1 MYYIINIILLN
12 GAIIMSDK
20 FYAIACD
27 FGSSGGK
34 IFLSKFENCKMTLE
48 EVHRFSLSPIKV
60 NNYYYTDFLYMYN
73 ELLKGIKK
81 VLDMEIQPSSLG
93 INSWGVDYAY
103 LDKYGELLSNPV
115 NYRDTRTIDTIKKL
129 EKIGLGAKELYNITG
144 ISCMPFNSIMQ
155 IYEDIEG
162 RKDIVNNA
170 KTLLFTPDLFGYF
183 LTGNASTEYTIA
195 STSQLLDVN
204 KKVWS
209 EEILEKINFD
219 INKLPILN
227 ETGTKKGLLKQEIA
241 DYLGCKPFDII
252 AVASH
257 DTASAVLSAPILDDN
272 TAYLSSGSWSL
283 LGMELKEPILNDEAF
298 ENGFTNEI
306 GYNKTIRFLEN
317 INGLWTIQLLQK
329 KYQISFN
336 DMEKLARDNIKD
348 EHRIDIND
356 NRLYN
361 PKDIED
367 EILNYFKDTN
377 QPNVE
382 KDSKGVI
389 IASVYNS
396 LAESYA
402 KYIKSLKKLLNKD
415 INKLCI
421 VGGGTRDKLICE
433 LTKEKTNLT
442 VSVGPIE
449 CTATGNILA
458 QFKSL
463 GILKDINEMRKLV
476 IDSFEINEI

>member
-1 MYYIINIILLN
+1 
-12 GAIIMSDK
+12 MSNK
-20 FYAIACD
+20 VYSIACD

-34 IFLSKFENCKMTLE
+34 IFLSKFENDKMTLE
-48 EVHRFSLSPIKV
+48 EVHRFSLTPIKI
-60 NNYYYTDFLYMYN
+60 NNYYYTDFIYMYN

-81 VLDMEIQPSSLG
+81 VVDMGVQPSSLG
-93 INSWGVDYAY
+93 INSWGVDYGY
-103 LDKYGELLSNPV
+103 IDKNGELLSNPI

-129 EKIGLGAKELYNITG
+129 EKIGLGARELFNITG

-155 IYEDIEG
+155 IYEDIQG
-162 RKDIVNNA
+162 RADIVNNA
-170 KTLLFTPDLFGYF
+170 SKLLFTPDLFGYF
-183 LTGNASTEYTIA
+183 LTGNISSEYTIS
-195 STSQLLDVN
+195 STSQLIDVK

-209 EEILEKINFD
+209 EEILKKIHFD
-219 INKLPILN
+219 INKLPPLV
-227 ETGTKKGLLKQEIA
+227 EAGTKKGLLKQEIA

-252 AVASH
+252 SVASH
-257 DTASAVLSAPILDDN
+257 DTASAVLSAPIFDDN

-283 LGMELKEPILNDEAF
+283 LGVELKEAVLTDEAF
-298 ENGFTNEI
+298 ENNFTNEM
-306 GYNKTIRFLEN
+306 GYNNTIRFLEN

-356 NRLYN
+356 NRFYN

-367 EILNYFKDTN
+367 EILSYYKDTN
-377 QPNVE
+377 QPNVS
-382 KDSKGVI
+382 KDSRGII

-402 KYIKSLKKLLNKD
+402 KYINSLKKLLNKD
-415 INKLCI
+415 IKKLCI

-442 VSVGPIE
+442 VSIGPIE
-449 CTATGNILA
+449 CTATGNILS
-458 QFKSL
+458 QFKAL
-463 GILKDINEMRKLV
+463 GVLKDVEEMRKLV
-476 IDSFEINEI
+476 INSFEINEI

>member
-1 MYYIINIILLN
+1 MTSKIY
-12 GAIIMSDK
+12 S
-20 FYAIACD
+20 IACD

-34 IFLSKFENCKMTLE
+34 IFLSKFENDKMTLE
-48 EVHRFSLSPIKV
+48 EVHRFSLSPIKI
-60 NNYYYTDFLYMYN
+60 NNYYYTDFVYMYN

-81 VLDMEIQPSSLG
+81 VVDMGIQPSSLG
-93 INSWGVDYAY
+93 INSWGVDYGY
-103 LDKYGELLSNPV
+103 LDKNGELLSNPV

-129 EKIGLGAKELYNITG
+129 EKIGLSAKELYKITG

-155 IYEDIEG
+155 IYEDIQG
-162 RKDIVNNA
+162 RANIVNNA
-170 KTLLFTPDLFGYF
+170 SKLLFTPDLFGYF
-183 LTGNASTEYTIA
+183 LTGNISAEYTIS
-195 STSQLLDVN
+195 STSQLIDIN
-204 KKVWS
+204 KKEWS
-209 EEILEKINFD
+209 KEILEKINFD
-219 INKLPILN
+219 INKLPSFQ
-227 ETGTKKGLLKQEIA
+227 EPGSKKGLLKQEIA

-257 DTASAVLSAPILDDN
+257 DTASAVLSVPIFDDN

-283 LGMELKEPILNDEAF
+283 LGVELKEAVLTDEAF
-298 ENGFTNEI
+298 ENGFTNEM
-306 GYNKTIRFLEN
+306 GYNNTIRFLEN

-336 DMEKLARDNIKD
+336 DMEQLARDNIKD

-356 NRLYN
+356 NRFYN

-367 EILNYFKDTN
+367 EILNYYKDTN
-377 QPNVE
+377 QANIE
-382 KDSKGVI
+382 KDKKGVI

-402 KYIKSLKKLLNKD
+402 KYINSLKKLLNKD

-421 VGGGTRDKLICE
+421 VGGGTKDKLICE

-442 VSVGPIE
+442 VSVGPVE

-458 QFKSL
+458 QFKAL
-463 GILKDINEMRKLV
+463 GVLKDTNEMRKLV
-476 IDSFEINEI
+476 VNSFDIKQI

>member
-1 MYYIINIILLN
+1 MTSKIY
-12 GAIIMSDK
+12 S
-20 FYAIACD
+20 IACD

-34 IFLSKFENCKMTLE
+34 IFLSKFENDKMTLE
-48 EVHRFSLSPIKV
+48 EVHRFSLYPIKI
-60 NNYYYTDFLYMYN
+60 NNYYYTDFIYMYN

-81 VLDMEIQPSSLG
+81 VVDMGIQPSSLG
-93 INSWGVDYAY
+93 INSWGVDYGY
-103 LDKYGELLSNPV
+103 LDKNGELFSNPV

-129 EKIGLGAKELYNITG
+129 EKIGLSAKELYKITG

-155 IYEDIEG
+155 IYEDIQG
-162 RKDIVNNA
+162 RANIVNNA
-170 KTLLFTPDLFGYF
+170 SKLLFTPDLFGYF
-183 LTGNASTEYTIA
+183 LTGNISAEYTIS
-195 STSQLLDVN
+195 STSQLIDIN
-204 KKVWS
+204 KKEWS
-209 EEILEKINFD
+209 KEILEKINFD
-219 INKLPILN
+219 INKLPSLQ
-227 ETGTKKGLLKQEIA
+227 EPGSKKGLLKQEIA

-257 DTASAVLSAPILDDN
+257 DTASAVLSAPIFDDN

-283 LGMELKEPILNDEAF
+283 LGVELKEAVLTDEAF
-298 ENGFTNEI
+298 ENGFTNEM
-306 GYNKTIRFLEN
+306 GYNNTIRFLEN

-336 DMEKLARDNIKD
+336 DMEQLARDNIKD

-356 NRLYN
+356 NRFYN

-367 EILNYFKDTN
+367 EILNYYKDTN
-377 QPNVE
+377 QANIE
-382 KDSKGVI
+382 KDKKCVI
-389 IASVYNS
+389 IASLYNS

-402 KYIKSLKKLLNKD
+402 KYINSLKKLLNKD

-421 VGGGTRDKLICE
+421 VGGGTKDKLICE
-433 LTKEKTNLT
+433 LTKEKTNLA

-458 QFKSL
+458 QFKAL
-463 GILKDINEMRKLV
+463 GVLKDTNEMRKLV
-476 IDSFEINEI
+476 VNSFDIKQI